1 MPAQQKILLVD
12 DDQDLLNLYKQILSK
27 MPSQPEIVT
36 AGNGA
41 RAVAILESEPFAM
54 LICDLRMPKMDGLQ
68 VLAIVRRKYPQ
79 LRTIVLTSVL
89 DEEFRS
95 RAYAIGVDLFWLK
108 PGNDREVRLF
118 IECLESLLTRDT
130 HAGFRGLQNKSLVD
144 LIQLECLSNNSLVL
158 RITNGPLSGNI
169 WIQNGEVI
177 DATAEGLDGEAAFKG
192 ILTWKT
198 GSFESL
204 AAEPDHPRAIQKSY
218 NALLLETMQAID
230 ESRSDAAA
238 ASEPQP
244 QAESAGALPLAMLA
258 RLDGAEFALVAETDP
273 KGHSES
279 RGLENPDLMT
289 AWARQTLQRFSVI
302 AEHLQAGQLQQIECL
317 GPQRSAGLA
326 THGATLL
333 CMGWR
338 PDLSAEE
345 IRERTRK
352 ALVQWA
358 S

>member
-1 MPAQQKILLVD
+1 MPTQQKILLVD

-108 PGNDREVRLF
+108 PGNEREVRLF

-158 RITNGPLSGNI
+158 RITNGPLTGNI

-177 DATAEGLDGEAAFKG
+177 DAPLEALGITPREAE
-192 ILTWKT
+192 ILLWVAQGKSNPEIAIIT
-198 GSFESL
+198 G
-204 AAEPDHPRAIQKSY
+204 AAENTVK
-218 NALLLETMQAID
+218 
-230 ESRSDAAA
+230 
-238 ASEPQP
+238 
-244 QAESAGALPLAMLA
+244 
-258 RLDGAEFALVAETDP
+258 
-273 KGHSES
+273 K
-279 RGLENPDLMT
+279 
-289 AWARQTLQRFSVI
+289 
-302 AEHLQAGQLQQIECL
+302 HLQHIFEKL
-317 GPQRSAGLA
+317 GVDTRNAATVLA
-326 THGATLL
+326 F
-333 CMGWR
+333 
-338 PDLSAEE
+338 E
-345 IRERTRK
+345 K
-352 ALVQWA
+352 LVTPHR
-358 S
+358 